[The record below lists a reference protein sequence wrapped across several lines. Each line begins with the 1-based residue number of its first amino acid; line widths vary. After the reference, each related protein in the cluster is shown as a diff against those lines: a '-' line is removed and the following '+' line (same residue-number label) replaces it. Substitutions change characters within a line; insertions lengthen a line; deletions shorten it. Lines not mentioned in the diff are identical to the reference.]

1 MAMPVNGTEDRD
13 AAGNEGMGAAGE
25 HLLCVREAVAGYA
38 EYAGL
43 TMAEILLPSMPE
55 QTTRHASGQALME
68 LLNALDP
75 PGRAGRNGGSG
86 SAYRAPV
93 PFLVCALEHPP
104 TGLRVALLAA
114 AVSTT

>member
-1 MAMPVNGTEDRD
+1 MPVNGTDDRD
-13 AAGNEGMGAAGE
+13 AAGNEGMGAGD

-55 QTTRHASGQALME
+55 QTRRHASGQVLME
-68 LLNALDP
+68 LLSALDP
-75 PGRAGRNGGSG
+75 PSQNGRDGGCG
-86 SAYRAPV
+86 SAHATTV

-114 AVSTT
+114 AVSVA